1 MLDCILP
8 AKKFPPKTANEKKY
22 LSTQSLIFIL
32 TKNKRK
38 LIKLT
43 NTIQHFYIE
52 DKNKQIH
59 SQIKNNHTTDKDK
72 NNQIHW
78 HIKIH
83 LNNINKND
91 KYK

>member
-8 AKKFPPKTANEKKY
+8 AKKFRPKTANEKKY

-32 TKNKRK
+32 TENKRK

-43 NTIQHFYIE
+43 NTIQHSYIE

-59 SQIKNNHTTDKDK
+59 SQIKFNHTTDEDK
-72 NNQIHW
+72 KQSNTLAH
-78 HIKIH
+78 
-83 LNNINKND
+83 
-91 KYK
+91 